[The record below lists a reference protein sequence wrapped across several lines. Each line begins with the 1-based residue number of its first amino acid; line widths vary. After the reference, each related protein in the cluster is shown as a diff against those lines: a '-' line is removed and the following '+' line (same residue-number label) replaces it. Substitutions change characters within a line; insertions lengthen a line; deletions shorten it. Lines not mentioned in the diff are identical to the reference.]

1 MSELNDFQ
9 YARAGETTVVAP
21 STKLSKFKRWFRDAV
36 DHSNEWRKEANEDIR
51 FYRGEQWDKSD
62 LKDMEESRKPA
73 ITINKINPLINILSG
88 YQRLNR
94 YDIEFLPRTQGDNEQ
109 AALRKGITKYIL
121 DRSHYNYEETDV
133 FSDGILTGIGW
144 FEVFYNY
151 DKLTGDGDACVRRVS
166 PFDIYPDPESRDRHM
181 RDMKF
186 VIRAR
191 WVDKETLT
199 AYYPE
204 AADEINAQTEAYM
217 SEESEEAASLD
228 EQLWY
233 NSETQKIRF
242 AECWYKTTGQKTI
255 YTLFDGSTTE
265 QVTEQML
272 LSGLVVSQRTVSYPK
287 VRMVAFFDNVTLED
301 IDSPYE
307 HGKLPFVPFM
317 CYYLGDSDTPRGIVR
332 GLKDPQREINKR
344 RSQELHILNTQSNS
358 GWIAEEGAMSAEQE
372 RNLSR
377 HGSTPGVVVKTR
389 PGALTGGRLRE
400 LMPKSPPSA
409 SIQAYQEAVAELPA
423 ISGINEALMGT
434 DISNQQSGRAIEL
447 KQKQAITHIAG
458 LFDNLR
464 YAKEMVAE
472 LLWGRR
478 GARGIIPQFYTEE
491 KTFRI
496 VGENG
501 ENQYVTVNQQVQM
514 QDQYT
519 RQLVTTTLNDLSIGE
534 YDIVISDT
542 PATATARTA
551 QFWSLVDACKN
562 LNIQGPMVMDILL
575 DLSDIPQKE
584 EITRRLKAQQ
594 EEQAKAQ
601 QAQMQQQLELEKQK
615 RLSRSIA
622 YKDLQLPLQLK
633 LAAQAG
639 IIPEEYANAFLEWSV
654 QQTAQAMGMGGVNML
669 GGQQQPN
676 MMLQQPQQ
684 APLMQPQPQQQA
696 QQAPV
701 MTQAALSGLVD
712 STKPVL

>member
-1 MSELNDFQ
+1 MSDLHDFQ

-36 DHSNEWRKEANEDIR
+36 DHQQDWRKEATEDIN
-51 FYRGEQWDKSD
+51 FYRGLQWDKHD
-62 LKDMEESRKPA
+62 LKDLDEQQKPA

-94 YDIEFLPRTQGDNEQ
+94 YEIEFLPRTKGDNEQ

-121 DRSHYNYEETDV
+121 DRSHYNYEESDV
-133 FSDGILTGIGW
+133 FADGILTGLGW
-144 FEVFYNY
+144 FEVGYKYNE
-151 DKLTGDGDACVRRVS
+151 LAEDGDAFVRRVS

-191 WVDKETLT
+191 WVDKEVLT
-199 AYYPE
+199 STYPE

-217 SEESEEAASLD
+217 SEENEDLSLD

-233 NSETQKIRF
+233 NHETEKIRF

-255 YTLFDGSTTE
+255 YTLYDGSKTE
-265 QVTEQML
+265 LVTEQML
-272 LSGLVVSQRTVSYPK
+272 ATGLVVASRTISYPK
-287 VRMVAFFDNVTLED
+287 IRMIAFFDNVTLED

-307 HGKLPFVPFM
+307 HGKLPFIPFT
-317 CYYLGDSDTPRGIVR
+317 CYYLGDSDMPRGIVR

-358 GWIAEEGAMSAEQE
+358 GWIYEEGSLSAEQE
-372 RNLSR
+372 RNLSK
-377 HGSTPGVVVKTR
+377 HGSVPGAMIKTR
-389 PGALTGGRLRE
+389 AGALSGGRLRQTT
-400 LMPKSPPSA
+400 PQSPPAA

-447 KQKQAITHIAG
+447 KQKQAITQIAA

-464 YAKEMVAE
+464 YSKEMVAE
-472 LLWGRR
+472 LLWGTR
-478 GARGIIPQFYTEE
+478 GAKGIIPQFYTEE

-501 ENQYVTVNQQVQM
+501 QNQYVTVNQQAQVQ
-514 QDQYT
+514 DPIT
-519 RQLVTTTLNDLSIGE
+519 RQLVSTTLNDLSIGE
-534 YDIVISDT
+534 YDIVISDS
-542 PATATARTA
+542 PSTATARTA

-562 LNIQGPMVMDILL
+562 LNIQGNMVMDILL

-584 EITRRLKAQQ
+584 EIKRRFKAQQ
-594 EEQAKAQ
+594 EEQAQAQ
-601 QAQMQQQLELEKQK
+601 QAQMQQQMELEKQK
-615 RLSRSIA
+615 HLSRSIA

-633 LAAQAG
+633 IAAQAG
-639 IIPEEYANAFLEWSV
+639 IFPEEYANAFLEWSV
-654 QQTAQAMGMGGVNML
+654 QQTAQAMGIGGGMNTL
-669 GGQQQPN
+669 AGQQQPN
-676 MMLQQPQQ
+676 MMLQQPQVP
-684 APLMQPQPQQQA
+684 PLMQPQPQQP
-696 QQAPV
+696 QQGQV